1 MANAR
6 LPHIGQTNN
15 RWATGY
21 QIPCTDEYD
30 SATQNSA
37 LIDSSLQRYNF
48 FCIFLYESQIFFSS
62 LQHQTLKTLK
72 YMKENRIIAS
82 ALIAVGIVFLGLF
95 IKSGIDNFA
104 NKDRK
109 VTVKGLSEREVPA
122 DKVTWSIGT
131 KVTGNDLPLLYEN
144 INTQT
149 DKIKKFLQQNGL
161 DEKEITVNPPTIS
174 DLEAREWGDNQK
186 NFRYIVN
193 TTITVATN
201 KVTEVNKAIFKQA
214 ELLKQGVAID
224 NSNPLYEYASFQQMK
239 PEMMAEAI
247 KNAQKTA
254 EQFAEASKSELGQI
268 QTAGQGQF
276 EIEDRDMNTP
286 YIKKLRVVTTITY
299 SLKD

>member
-1 MANAR
+1 
-6 LPHIGQTNN
+6 
-15 RWATGY
+15 
-21 QIPCTDEYD
+21 
-30 SATQNSA
+30 
-37 LIDSSLQRYNF
+37 
-48 FCIFLYESQIFFSS
+48 
-62 LQHQTLKTLK
+62 
-72 YMKENRIIAS
+72 MKENRIISA
-82 ALIAVGIVFLGLF
+82 ALIAVGILCLGWF
-95 IKSGIDNFA
+95 IKAGIDNFA

-109 VTVKGLSEREVPA
+109 VTVKGLAEREVPA

-144 INTQT
+144 INLQT
-149 DKIKKFLQQNGL
+149 DKIKRFLKQNGL

-214 ELLKQGVAID
+214 ELLKQGVAIE
-224 NSNPLYEYASFQQMK
+224 NSNPQYEYASFQQMK

-254 EQFAEASKSELGQI
+254 EQFAEASESDLGPI

-276 EIEDRDMNTP
+276 EIEDRDQNTP